1 MKTVRRILK
10 ADEVALEEPLQ
21 LSIAPAVT
29 LCGHDPQ
36 AASAAPAIRI
46 TQNHAQY
53 AIIEITC
60 PCGRTT
66 YVRCDYAAARAASAG
81 PEPAP

>member
-1 MKTVRRILK
+1 VRRILK

-21 LSIAPAVT
+21 LSITPGVT
-29 LCGHDPQ
+29 PCGHEPQ
-36 AASAAPAIRI
+36 AAPAARV
-46 TQNHAQY
+46 TQSHAQY

-66 YVRCDYAAARAASAG
+66 YVRCDYAAAHAASAG

>member
-1 MKTVRRILK
+1 MKTMRRILK

-21 LSIAPAVT
+21 LSIAPGLT
-29 LCGHDPQ
+29 LCGHEPQ
-36 AASAAPAIRI
+36 AAPAVRLA
-46 TQNHAQY
+46 QDHVQY
-53 AIIEITC
+53 AVIEITC

-66 YVRCDYAAARAASAG
+66 YVRCDYATAHVASAP